1 MESRLTWSYT
11 IFPPLVEFSE
21 RNLGQSVSKICRRN
35 LIASGFFLLL
45 GGRGGRRRAVA
56 GLRVQFDDVCK
67 K

>member
-45 GGRGGRRRAVA
+45 GGRGGEEEGGC
-56 GLRVQFDDVCK
+56 GLKGSV
-67 K
+67 